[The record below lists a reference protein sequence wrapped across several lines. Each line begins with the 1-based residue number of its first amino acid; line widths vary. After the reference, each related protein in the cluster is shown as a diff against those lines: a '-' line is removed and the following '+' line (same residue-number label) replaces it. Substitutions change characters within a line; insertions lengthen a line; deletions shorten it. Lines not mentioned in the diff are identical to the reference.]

1 MYYES
6 ELRFLTDIFNKCRL
20 QTLILD
26 YSAVMDNRI
35 DYGLRQLVGND
46 SSYQKTVEDFF
57 CELEA
62 DTVYKFVDGLSCHYI
77 LFLLPNTEK
86 KSVLCI
92 GPYLSAELTSSHI
105 LEKAENFGIDP
116 KSAKQLESCYGGL
129 PCFPETSRIFTVLD
143 VFLDRV
149 FGGSNNYTMVDV
161 NRETSKLDFSQ
172 QKKDPSDP
180 EISAMNMKMMEARY
194 AYENELIQAVSQGQ
208 AHKAGIILSNFSH
221 LSFETRLSDPVRNL
235 KNYCIIMN
243 TLLRKAAENGG
254 VHPIY
259 LDSISSTFAR
269 KIEQLIN
276 TESVQNLMVEMFK
289 SYCRLVKKH
298 SMKQYSA
305 PVQKAIIYIDSDLT
319 ANLTLSAIA
328 QNQNISASYLSWLF
342 KQETGETLTEHV
354 NQKRIKKAMKLLET
368 THLQVQTVAQ
378 HCGILDVQYFSKVFK
393 RHTGKTPKE
402 YRESNKG

>member
-6 ELRFLTDIFNKCRL
+6 ELRFLTDVFYKCHLR
-20 QTLILD
+20 THILD
-26 YSAVMDNRI
+26 CSETLDARI
-35 DYGLRQLVGND
+35 DSGLRQLIGND
-46 SSYQKTVEDFF
+46 SAYKKTAKEFF
-57 CELEA
+57 CELEP
-62 DTVYKFVDGLSCHYI
+62 DTVYKFVDAFSCRYI
-77 LFLLPNTEK
+77 LLLLPNTEK
-86 KSVLCI
+86 ESALCI
-92 GPYLSAELTSSHI
+92 GPYLSAELTNGHI
-105 LEKAENFGIDP
+105 LEKAETFGIDP
-116 KSAKQLESCYGGL
+116 KITKQLENFYGNL

-143 VFLDRV
+143 VFLDKV
-149 FGGSNNYTMVDV
+149 FGGSNNYAVVDV
-161 NRETSKLDFSQ
+161 NKESSKLEFWE

-180 EISAMNMKMMEARY
+180 EISAMSMRMMEARY
-194 AYENELIQAVSQGQ
+194 SYENELIQAVSQGQ

-259 LDSISSTFAR
+259 LDSISSMFAR
-269 KIEQLIN
+269 KIEQLTN
-276 TESVQNLMVEMFK
+276 TESVQNLMVDMFK

-342 KQETGETLTEHV
+342 KQETGQTLTEHV
-354 NQKRIKKAMKLLET
+354 NQKRIKKAMKLLEAT
-368 THLQVQTVAQ
+368 NLQIQTVAQ

-393 RHTGKTPKE
+393 KHTGKTPKE
-402 YRESNKG
+402 YRESNKD

>member
-26 YSAVMDNRI
+26 YSATLDSRI
-35 DYGLRQLVGND
+35 DYGLRKLIGND
-46 SSYQKTVEDFF
+46 VAYKKSVPEFF

-62 DTVYKFVDGLSCHYI
+62 DTVYKFVDGLSCRYV
-77 LFLLPNTEK
+77 LFLLPSIERKT
-86 KSVLCI
+86 VFCI
-92 GPYLSAELTSSHI
+92 GPYLSAELTNAHI
-105 LEKAENFGIDP
+105 LEKAETFGIDP
-116 KSAKQLESCYGGL
+116 KDTSQLESYYGSI
-129 PCFPETSRIFTVLD
+129 PCLPETSRIFTALD
-143 VFLDRV
+143 VFIEKV
-149 FGGSNNYTMVDV
+149 FGGSNNYSVVDI
-161 NRETSKLDFSQ
+161 NNESNKLDISQ

-208 AHKAGIILSNFSH
+208 THKAGIILSNFSH
-221 LSFETRLSDPVRNL
+221 LSFESRLSNPVRNL

-269 KIEQLIN
+269 KIEQLTS
-276 TESVQNLMVEMFK
+276 TESVQDLMVEMFK

-328 QNQNISASYLSWLF
+328 QTQNVSASYLSWLF
-342 KQETGETLTEHV
+342 KQETGETITEHV
-354 NQKRIKKAMKLLET
+354 NQKRIKKAMNLLET
-368 THLQVQTVAQ
+368 TNLQVQTIAQ

-393 RHTGKTPKE
+393 KYTGKTPKE
-402 YRESNKG
+402 YRESSKG